1 MEKTIYKLDSKGKE
15 RFLTVKAEVG
25 DLVQISGLV
34 GTDSPVE
41 HRKTCKAKNVG
52 KSNETTPQSQALLEA
67 EAKWKTKIDEG
78 YFESLEEAKNTVVVL
93 PMLAKS
99 FDKEAKKID
108 WKGDVYVQPKLDGMR
123 ALNIKGNLIS
133 RKGKLIENMEHITK
147 ELKEKFEGWT
157 IDGELY
163 AHGKTFQEN
172 MKLIKKYRPNQSE
185 EVKFHIYDIVST
197 EGYKKRNHIITDL
210 TKFCEQVVLV
220 PTYKISSK
228 EELDT
233 YHAQFISEGYEGSI
247 VRHGN
252 SPYKVNGRSSDLL
265 KYKDF
270 KDIAV
275 KVVDV
280 VPAEQRGEWGVPVL
294 ELEDGRTFR
303 SGVRLSHDERKDLLT
318 NKQNYIGQIAEIR
331 YFEETDDGLPRFP
344 VMVGF
349 RLDR

>member
-52 KSNETTPQSQALLEA
+52 KANETTPQSQALLEA

-108 WKGDVYVQPKLDGMR
+108 WNGDVYVQPKLDGMR

-280 VPAEQRGEWGVPVL
+280 VPAEQREEWGVPVL

-303 SGVRLSHDERKDLLT
+303 SGARLSHDERRDLLT
-318 NKQNYIGQIAEIR
+318 NKQNYIGKTAEIR

-344 VMVGF
+344 VCVGF
-349 RLDR
+349 RLDK